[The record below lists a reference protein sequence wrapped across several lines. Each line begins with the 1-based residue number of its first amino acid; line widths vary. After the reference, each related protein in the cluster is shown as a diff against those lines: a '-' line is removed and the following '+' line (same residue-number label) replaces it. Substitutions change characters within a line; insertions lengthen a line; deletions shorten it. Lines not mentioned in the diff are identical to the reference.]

1 MSFFGHLLAGV
12 AGGAADGYSAGLA
25 QQEKADL
32 QRQMQAERQQAS
44 MDRQQM
50 QNDFRLLLEQD
61 KADRKGSGGGGNGAG
76 RDMLGDVLDFM
87 KKGDQEGLNKY
98 IDAVS
103 AFDATAADQLRS
115 TLLKKQPV
123 TADMT
128 TSWPTEKDVLA
139 AMGDPA
145 AMVPEVPKNASRG
158 EKERVLGEQAL
169 TKLAV
174 IFRDPAKL
182 DTYAKGERQFA
193 LNQFGAGVAED
204 KLRKG
209 GSLEDAATGFSKYS
223 APEDESGKDAR
234 AAAAIADRDARDRE
248 KSARAAEDRES
259 REIIAKLNALTKAQG
274 RKVDSFDEEGQK
286 EKARQVA
293 KLQEELD
300 ALQARRD
307 AREGAAYAPNAP
319 KTVVTPAVT
328 ASPASRAAAWKS
340 KFGVA
345 Q

>member
-1 MSFFGHLLAGV
+1 MSFFGQLLAGV

-32 QRQMQAERQQAS
+32 QRQMQADRQQAS
-44 MDRQQM
+44 MDRLLQQ
-50 QNDFRLLLEQD
+50 QEFRSALAAE
-61 KADRKGSGGGGNGAG
+61 RGSGKGGGKAE
-76 RDMLGDVLDFM
+76 RDVFGDVLGYM
-87 KKGDQEGLNKY
+87 EKGDQQGLDRY
-98 IDAVS
+98 ITAMS
-103 AFDATAADQLRS
+103 AFSGEAGNQLRS
-115 TLLKKQPV
+115 SLTKPQSD
-123 TADMT
+123 AQGGMQ
-128 TSWPTEKDVLA
+128 WPTEKDVLA
-139 AMGDPA
+139 AMGEPSA
-145 AMVPEVPKNASRG
+145 SVPELPKNATRG
-158 EKERVLGEQAL
+158 EKERLMGERALQQMAVL
-169 TKLAV
+169 
-174 IFRDPAKL
+174 FRDPAKL
-182 DTYAKGERQFA
+182 DDYAKADRQLA

>member
-1 MSFFGHLLAGV
+1 MSFFGHLLAGAV
-12 AGGAADGYSAGLA
+12 GGAADGYSAGLA

-32 QRQMQAERQQAS
+32 QRQMQEQRVQS
-44 MDRQQM
+44 MMDRQQM
-50 QNDFRLLLEQD
+50 QNDFRLQLEQD

-128 TSWPTEKDVLA
+128 ASWPTEKDVLA
-139 AMGDPA
+139 SMGDPA

-182 DTYAKGERQFA
+182 DTYAKGERQMG
-193 LNQFGAGVAED
+193 LNQFGAEIAGQTMGS
-204 KLRKG
+204 G
-209 GSLEDAATGFSKYS
+209 GTLENAAAKFSQYS
-223 APEDESGKDAR
+223 ATEDDTTKNALAAAR
-234 AAAAIADRDARDRE
+234 IAAARERTEAQAAAAEAKNTAADVRAIDRQIADAY
-248 KSARAAEDRES
+248 
-259 REIIAKLNALTKAQG
+259 
-274 RKVDSFDEEGQK
+274 K
-286 EKARQVA
+286 ELGKARPKDKA
-293 KLQEELD
+293 AIQERINTLE
-300 ALQARRD
+300 QRRD
-307 AREGAAYAPNAP
+307 PTGGAAAPTAP
-319 KTVVTPAVT
+319 KTFGGPAVGD
-328 ASPASRAAAWKS
+328 SPASRAAAWKS